1 MKFAVIGA
9 GSGGQCM
16 AAHLTQL
23 GHEAVLYDIDQQKLH
38 ALQKRG
44 EILLENK
51 LTGAYRIACITSDI
65 QVAVTRADFVMV
77 VTTTDAHGA
86 VAEAMAPYMRP
97 EQIVVLH
104 PGHCGGAVC
113 FAAAL
118 QKSGCQELPH
128 IAECQTLIYGC
139 RQIEIGHIFVTGIKK
154 TVLLA
159 AYPSKDTEL
168 ILKKISPV
176 YPQFRGAASVLE
188 TSMSISGCL
197 MHVIPTLMNTN
208 RIDAGEPF
216 DFYMEGITPHIA
228 GLIEDADQER
238 VAVAEKLGVHVKNL
252 REWLKD
258 AYGLQPDTL
267 YHMLQAN
274 EAYRGSAGPKD
285 FNHRFV
291 MEEVTGGFVPL
302 SALGQIC
309 GIPTPVIDLFIQLAA
324 RICGKDFLWI
334 GRTVENMG
342 LTGKSMEEVIDLMTK

>member
-86 VAEAMAPYMRP
+86 VAEAMAPYIRP

-208 RIDAGEPF
+208 RID
-216 DFYMEGITPHIA
+216 
-228 GLIEDADQER
+228 
-238 VAVAEKLGVHVKNL
+238 VK
-252 REWLKD
+252 
-258 AYGLQPDTL
+258 
-267 YHMLQAN
+267 
-274 EAYRGSAGPKD
+274 
-285 FNHRFV
+285 
-291 MEEVTGGFVPL
+291 
-302 SALGQIC
+302 
-309 GIPTPVIDLFIQLAA
+309 
-324 RICGKDFLWI
+324 
-334 GRTVENMG
+334 
-342 LTGKSMEEVIDLMTK
+342 